1 MRQAVET
8 YLRDINGIRA
18 TGAGT
23 RETSL
28 YPPLINLLNTI
39 GHSLKPPLR
48 AISTIRNTGAG
59 IPDVGLFT
67 ADQRSALESDQ
78 PFQILP
84 PARGVMEVKGLTE
97 G

>member
-1 MRQAVET
+1 M
-8 YLRDINGIRA
+8 NGIRS

-23 RETSL
+23 KEPSF

-48 AISTIRNTGAG
+48 AISTVKNTGAG

-67 ADQRSALESDQ
+67 ADQRSALESDH
-78 PFQILP
+78 PFLVLP
-84 PARGVMEVKGLTE
+84 RHEE
-97 G
+97 